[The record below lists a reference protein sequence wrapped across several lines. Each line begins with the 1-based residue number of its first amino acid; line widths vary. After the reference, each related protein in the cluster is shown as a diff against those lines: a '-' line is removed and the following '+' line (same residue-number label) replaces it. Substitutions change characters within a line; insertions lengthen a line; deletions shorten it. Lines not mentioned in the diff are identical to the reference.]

1 MNRLFTLLLAGLLA
15 VPLLAQAQQSTL
27 TVQKIMQDPGTWV
40 GSWPSS
46 PFWSEDGQTLYFRW
60 NPMGQF
66 PSDSLFKVA
75 RTGGEPMQVAPTE
88 RRNLGPTFDGWHHG
102 EHVYDATFARKVY
115 ERNGDLFI
123 YNRTRRDHARLTH
136 TRDRENNPR
145 FTPDGS
151 AIVFTRDNN
160 LYRLD
165 LTSGT
170 VRQLTDLREGRAPKE
185 SKPDAQDAL
194 LEAQQTDLFEYIR
207 EQQEEE
213 DLREDARD
221 RDREATDPPPTHYL
235 NGQFVQQLRIDPTE
249 RFVSFVTGS
258 RPDQAKRTKAINYVT
273 ESGYAE
279 ELTARPK
286 VGVAGTASTLYVQD
300 RDRDTTY
307 QINLHQLPG
316 SYDVA
321 EYQRE
326 QGVEVDSSKT
336 KRLLFSFGPYWS
348 GDGRYA
354 VLEVRTRDNK
364 DRWLARLHP
373 ETGDLTVLD
382 RQHDEAWIAG
392 PGISWFGGGSDGGWL
407 PDNRRFFFQSEATG
421 YSHLYTVDVET
432 GSVTPLTEGEFEV
445 FDPHLSRDGRM
456 WYFTSSQVSPHVR
469 HFYRMPVDGGTPM
482 QLTAMDGN
490 NAAALNPDG
499 DVMALR
505 HSFTTR
511 PPEIFLQALQ
521 DEPVRI
527 THSQT
532 GQWLAYNWRVPE
544 TIRFEASDGAMVPA
558 HLFVPE
564 NPNGAAVLFV
574 HGAGYLQNVHNWW
587 SGYFREYMFHNL
599 LTDLGYTVMQVDFR
613 ASAGYGRDWRTAI
626 YRHMG
631 GRDLQDYVD
640 ASRYLNAT
648 YGIDP
653 ERTAIYGGSYGGFI
667 TLMALFTEPEHFGAG
682 AALRSV
688 TDWAHYNHVYTS
700 NILNTPATDSLAYA
714 RSSPINFAEGLEDPL
729 LMPHGM
735 IDLNV
740 QFQDIVRLAQRL
752 IELGKENWELAVYP
766 IEGHGFQEPDSWTDE
781 YRRILK
787 LIEDNVGPNRIV
799 REEAPAEDEDGR

>member
-1 MNRLFTLLLAGLLA
+1 MNRLFPLLLAGLLA
-15 VPLLAQAQQSTL
+15 VPLAAQAQQSTL

-40 GSWPSS
+40 GAWPSS

-66 PSDSLFKVA
+66 ESDSLFKVA
-75 RTGGEPMQVAPTE
+75 RTGGEPMQVPPTE
-88 RRNLGPTFDGWHHG
+88 RRNLGPTFNGWHHG
-102 EHVYDATFARKVY
+102 EHVYDANFARKVY
-115 ERNGDLFI
+115 ARDGDLFI
-123 YNRTRRDHARLTH
+123 YNRTARDRARLTH
-136 TRDRENNPR
+136 TRDRESNPR
-145 FTPDGS
+145 FSPDGA
-151 AIVFTRDNN
+151 AIIFTRSNN

-165 LTSGT
+165 LTSGA

-185 SKPDAQDAL
+185 SKPDEQDAL
-194 LEAQQTDLFEYIR
+194 LEEQQTDLFEYIR

-213 DLREDARD
+213 DLLDEARD
-221 RDREATDPPPTHYL
+221 RDREAADPPPTHYL
-235 NGQFVQQLRIDPTE
+235 AGQFVQQLRIDPTE

-286 VGVAGTASTLYVQD
+286 VGVAGTAATLYLQD
-300 RDRDTTY
+300 LDRDTTY
-307 QINLHQLPG
+307 TVDLHQLPG

-336 KRLLFSFGPYWS
+336 KRHLFSFGPYWS
-348 GDGRYA
+348 SDGRYA

-364 DRWLARLHP
+364 DRWIARLHP

-421 YSHLYTVDVET
+421 FSHLYTVDVET
-432 GSVTPLTEGEFEV
+432 GTVTQLTEGEFEV
-445 FDPHLSRDGRM
+445 FNPQLSRDGRM
-456 WYFTSSQVSPHVR
+456 WYFTSSQASPHVR
-469 HFYRMPVDGGTPM
+469 HFYRMPVGGGTPA
-482 QLTAMDGN
+482 QLTSMDGN

-499 DVMALR
+499 TMMALR

-511 PPEIFLQALQ
+511 PPEIFLQSMQ
-521 DEPVRI
+521 DEPARI

-532 GQWLAYNWRVPE
+532 DEWLAYNWRVPE
-544 TIRFEASDGAMVPA
+544 TIRFEASDGVMVPA

-564 NPNGAAVLFV
+564 TPNGAAVLFV

-640 ASRYLNAT
+640 ASRYLGAT

-653 ERTAIYGGSYGGFI
+653 ERIAIYGGSYGGFI
-667 TLMALFTEPEHFGAG
+667 TLMALFTEAEHFGAG

-688 TDWAHYNHVYTS
+688 TDWAHYNHTYTA

-740 QFQDIVRLAQRL
+740 QFQDIVRLSQRL

-766 IEGHGFQEPDSWTDE
+766 IEGHGFQEPYSWTDE

-787 LIEDNVGPNRIV
+787 LIEDNVGPNRRM
-799 REEAPAEDEDGR
+799 REGAPSEGGDGR